1 MSKNNIIDKVINK
14 LYTSVSV
21 QSNEKITMSLLSKLR
36 CAFTLGQGV
45 LIENKTLTTT
55 NDPINFFKSWL
66 TEAED
71 TGVVLPESMSVSTCT
86 PEGKP
91 SSRMV
96 LLKEVDQ
103 KGFVF
108 FTNYGSRKAGELE
121 QNPYAALLF
130 HWNIL
135 QRQVRIEGRIER
147 VSHEESEAYFHSR
160 GRGSQIGAWASRQS
174 QTLDKRQSLV
184 DAVKYYE
191 NKFAGKEIPLPE
203 FWGGYRVIPESIEFW
218 QGKADRLHD
227 RFVYTQQDGKWVDT
241 RLNP

>member
-1 MSKNNIIDKVINK
+1 
-14 LYTSVSV
+14 
-21 QSNEKITMSLLSKLR
+21 MSLLSKLR

-55 NDPINFFKSWL
+55 EDPIQFFEAWL
-66 TEAED
+66 KEAEE

-86 PEGKP
+86 PQGRP

-108 FTNYGSRKAGELE
+108 FTNYSSRKAGELD
-121 QNPYAALLF
+121 QNPFAALLF

-135 QRQVRIEGRIER
+135 QRQVRIEGHIER
-147 VSHEESEAYFHSR
+147 VSFEESQAYFHSR

-174 QTLDKRQSLV
+174 QVLDKRQSLV
-184 DAVKYYE
+184 DSVRYYE
-191 NKFAGKEIPLPE
+191 EKFKGQEIPLPE
-203 FWGGYRVIPESIEFW
+203 FWGGYRVIPDKIEFW

-227 RFVYTQQDGKWVDT
+227 RFVYSKDNGQWVNV

>member
-1 MSKNNIIDKVINK
+1 
-14 LYTSVSV
+14 
-21 QSNEKITMSLLSKLR
+21 MSLLSKLR

-45 LIENKTLTTT
+45 LIENKALTTT
-55 NDPINFFKSWL
+55 NDPIQFFDTWL
-66 TEAED
+66 KEAEN

-86 PEGKP
+86 TEGRP

-103 KGFVF
+103 DGFVF

-121 QNPYAALLF
+121 QNPFAALLF

-135 QRQVRIEGRIER
+135 QRQVRIEGRIDR

-160 GRGSQIGAWASRQS
+160 GRGSQIGAWASKQS
-174 QTLDKRQSLV
+174 QTLDERQSLV
-184 DAVKYYE
+184 DSVKFYE
-191 NKFAGKEIPLPE
+191 EKFAGKAVPLPE
-203 FWGGYRVIPESIEFW
+203 FWGGYRVIPEKIEFW

-227 RFVYTQQDGKWVDT
+227 RFVYTKQGSEWTIT

>member
-1 MSKNNIIDKVINK
+1 
-14 LYTSVSV
+14 
-21 QSNEKITMSLLSKLR
+21 MSLLTKLR

-45 LIENKTLTTT
+45 LIENKALATTD
-55 NDPINFFKSWL
+55 DPIAFFKAWL
-66 TEAED
+66 KEAET
-71 TGVVLPESMSVSTCT
+71 TGIVLPESMSVSTCT
-86 PEGKP
+86 SEGRP

-103 KGFVF
+103 QGFVF

-121 QNPYAALLF
+121 QNPFAALLF
-130 HWNIL
+130 HWNML

-147 VSHEESEAYFHSR
+147 VSHQESEDYFHSR
-160 GRGSQIGAWASRQS
+160 GRGSQIGAWASKQS
-174 QTLDKRQSLV
+174 QELNERKTLV
-184 DAVKYYE
+184 DTVKYYE
-191 NKFAGKEIPLPE
+191 EKFKGEPVPLPE

-227 RFVYTQQDGKWVDT
+227 RFVYKNEEGKWVIT

>member
-1 MSKNNIIDKVINK
+1 
-14 LYTSVSV
+14 
-21 QSNEKITMSLLSKLR
+21 MSLLSKIR
-36 CAFTLGQGV
+36 CAFTLGQGL
-45 LIENKTLTTT
+45 LIENKALVTTD
-55 NDPINFFKSWL
+55 DPILFFKNWL
-66 TEAED
+66 KEAENS
-71 TGVVLPESMSVSTCT
+71 GIILPESMSVSTST
-86 PEGKP
+86 KEGRP

-108 FTNYGSRKAGELE
+108 FTNYGSRKADELE
-121 QNPYAALLF
+121 ANPFAALLF
-130 HWNIL
+130 HWNML

-160 GRGSQIGAWASRQS
+160 GRGSQIGAWASKQSELLDERQ
-174 QTLDKRQSLV
+174 KLV
-184 DAVKYYE
+184 DSVKYYE

-227 RFVYTQQDGKWVDT
+227 RFVYTQQDSTWSIT